1 VEKELLADA
10 KDRMEKAVSATKVEF
25 NSVRSG
31 RASTALLDRVT
42 VDYYGT
48 RTPLKQLASLA
59 VPEPRLLVITPYD
72 KTAMKGIEKAIRDS
86 DLGINPSN
94 DGQVIRLPI
103 PHLTEERRHEL
114 VKLVHRLAE
123 DGRIAIRNVRR
134 DAMKDLRDLAK
145 EGLVGEDAEHRAEEE
160 LQKLTDGNVHQIEEL
175 LKHKEAEILE
185 V

>member
-1 VEKELLADA
+1 MEKELLADA

-134 DAMKDLRDLAK
+134 DAMKDLRDLVK

-160 LQKLTDGNVHQIEEL
+160 LQKLTDSSVHQIEEL

>member
-134 DAMKDLRDLAK
+134 DAMKDLRDLVK

>member
-10 KDRMEKAVSATKVEF
+10 KDRMEKTVSATKIEF

-31 RASTALLDRVT
+31 RASTALLDRIT

-48 RTPLKQLASLA
+48 RTPLKQLANVA
-59 VPEPRLLVITPYD
+59 VPEPRLLVVQPYD
-72 KTAMKGIEKAIRDS
+72 KSAMKGIEKSIRDS

-103 PHLTEERRHEL
+103 PHLTEERRREM

-123 DGRIAIRNVRR
+123 DGRVAVRTVRR
-134 DAMKDLRDLAK
+134 DAMKDLRDLVK
-145 EGLVGEDAEHRAEEE
+145 EGLVGEDAERRAEEE
-160 LQKLTDGNVHQIEEL
+160 LQKLTDDHVRQIDEL

>member
-1 VEKELLADA
+1 MEKELLADA

>member
-1 VEKELLADA
+1 MEKELLADA

-134 DAMKDLRDLAK
+134 DAMKDLRDLVK

>member
-1 VEKELLADA
+1 
-10 KDRMEKAVSATKVEF
+10 
-25 NSVRSG
+25 VRSG

-59 VPEPRLLVITPYD
+59 VPEPRMLVVTPYD
-72 KTAMKGIEKAIRDS
+72 KSAMKGIEKAIRDS
-86 DLGINPSN
+86 DLGINPSS
-94 DGQVIRLPI
+94 DGHVIRLPI

-134 DAMKDLRDLAK
+134 DAMKDLRDLVK
-145 EGLVGEDAEHRAEEE
+145 EGMVGEDAEHRAEEE
-160 LQKLTDGNVHQIEEL
+160 LQKLTDGSVHQIDEL

>member
-1 VEKELLADA
+1 MEKELLADA
-10 KDRMEKAVSATKVEF
+10 KDRMEKAVSATRVEF

-59 VPEPRLLVITPYD
+59 VPEPRMLVVTPYD

-94 DGQVIRLPI
+94 DGHVIRLPI

-123 DGRIAIRNVRR
+123 DGRVAIRNVRR

-160 LQKLTDGNVHQIEEL
+160 LQKLTDGGVHQIDEL

>member
-1 VEKELLADA
+1 VENELLADA
-10 KDRMEKAVSATKVEF
+10 KDRMEKAVSATKIEF

-31 RASTALLDRVT
+31 RASTALLDRIA

-48 RTPLKQLASLA
+48 RTPLKQLANVA
-59 VPEPRLLVITPYD
+59 TPEPRLLVVQPYD
-72 KTAMKGIEKAIRDS
+72 KSAMKGIEKAIRDS

-103 PHLTEERRHEL
+103 PHLTEERRREL

-123 DGRIAIRNVRR
+123 DGRVAIRNVRR
-134 DAMKDLRDLAK
+134 DAMKDLRDLVK
-145 EGLVGEDAEHRAEEE
+145 EGLVGEDAERRAEEG
-160 LQKLTDGNVHQIEEL
+160 LQKLTDERVHQIDEL